1 MPIELTSRDQNYNDV
16 VPRANYWHGTLS
28 HFDPRKRKTGRTSW
42 PRLTAKIE
50 RKYVHYFPFLSSACI
65 RTYACT
71 SERVKFLRLAH
82 SVDVEEGGKMGIL
95 TRNKMEW
102 LLSFRPERFTP
113 PDWSALQTRKPGRA
127 RCSECAR
134 KPSAAFANEKGVVF
148 NEQKLPLKLAR
159 EERIK
164 LGCWVTKP
172 NHGLTFNSRLKIK
185 QQRKDYILGGRRKNN
200 RILKRPTHVN

>member
-1 MPIELTSRDQNYNDV
+1 MPIELTDV
-16 VPRANYWHGTLS
+16 KGSKYIMMQYRGPNYWHGTLS

-82 SVDVEEGGKMGIL
+82 SVDVRRRRGKMGIL
-95 TRNKMEW
+95 TRNKIEW
-102 LLSFRPERFTP
+102 LLSFRPERLTRH
-113 PDWSALQTRKPGRA
+113 DISALQTGKPGRA

-164 LGCWVTKP
+164 PWCWVTRTPSWINIQQSLENK
-172 NHGLTFNSRLKIK
+172 TATKRLSSGRAKI
-185 QQRKDYILGGRRKNN
+185 IAF
-200 RILKRPTHVN
+200 